1 MGLFDIFRKK
11 KSSKKKKK
19 SNHKQKNTKKTVSKV
34 IPPSIKDN
42 PWNVHYVSDNE
53 HPTIITKTDNKEA
66 LVLGTTTEKKDKHPK
81 IKIND
86 GLIKNQKE
94 PTYVKTNARVI
105 PTKRIQRKKK
115 NSRITSKDKN
125 LIYEEIKSIPGN
137 ITKYEN
143 LGNSIPEDEK
153 NKKSQ

>member
-42 PWNVHYVSDNE
+42 PWNVHYVNNNT
-53 HPTIITKTDNKEA
+53 HAQIIITAKNKEA
-66 LVLGTTTEKKDKHPK
+66 LTLGTTTESKDKDPK
-81 IKIND
+81 IPLND
-86 GLIKNQKE
+86 GLTNNQNE
-94 PTYVKTNARVI
+94 PSFVKTHAKVI

-115 NSRITSKDKN
+115 NSRITPKDKN
-125 LIYEEIKSIPGN
+125 LIYEEIKNIPSN
-137 ITKYEN
+137 VEKYDN
-143 LGNSIPEDEK
+143 LGSLIPEEQ
-153 NKKSQ
+153 KK